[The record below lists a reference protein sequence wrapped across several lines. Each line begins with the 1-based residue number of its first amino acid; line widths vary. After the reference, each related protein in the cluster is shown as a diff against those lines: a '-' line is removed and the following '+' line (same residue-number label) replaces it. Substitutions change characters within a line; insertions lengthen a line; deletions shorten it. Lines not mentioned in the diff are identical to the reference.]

1 MNELFKVGVM
11 GILAILLIV
20 GCLAL
25 AYHQWDD
32 CLEENSFFTCARM
45 LNK

>member
-1 MNELFKVGVM
+1 MKNIVMLIVGVM
-11 GILAILLIV
+11 LIAGV
-20 GCLAL
+20 VAL
-25 AYHQWDD
+25 SYHQWSD